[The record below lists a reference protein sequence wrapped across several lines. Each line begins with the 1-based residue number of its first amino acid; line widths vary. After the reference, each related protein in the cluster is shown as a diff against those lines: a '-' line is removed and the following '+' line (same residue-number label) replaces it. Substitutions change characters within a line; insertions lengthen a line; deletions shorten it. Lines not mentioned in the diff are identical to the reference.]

1 MTTGPLA
8 ARVGARVGAIAFAAS
23 LLLAACGGG
32 GGDDDGTSG
41 ELRTVSD
48 PAVPVEASIGDVVE
62 ISLEAN
68 PTTGF
73 SWELSGPPE
82 TAIVRFLGGDYESRG
97 ETTEVDDDAE
107 DGEASAPIVGV
118 GGVQRLR
125 FQVVGAG
132 ATTVQLRYVQP
143 WVDPPAPA
151 ATSSFTIRV
160 SNAGTD
166 DGDE

>member
-1 MTTGPLA
+1 MTRRRLA
-8 ARVGARVGAIAFAAS
+8 ATSFAAL

-32 GGDDDGTSG
+32 GGDDDGGSG

-48 PAVPVEASIGDVVE
+48 PATPVEASIGDVVE

-73 SWELSGPPE
+73 SWELSNPPE

-97 ETTEVDDDAE
+97 DTAEVDEGE
-107 DGEASAPIVGV
+107 DGDAPAPVIGV

-143 WVDPPAPA
+143 WVDPPEPA

-160 SNAGTD
+160 RSAAAGD
-166 DGDE
+166 DEE

>member
-1 MTTGPLA
+1 MTRRRLA
-8 ARVGARVGAIAFAAS
+8 ATAFAAS

-32 GGDDDGTSG
+32 GGDDDGGSG

-48 PAVPVEASIGDVVE
+48 PATPVEASIGDVVE
-62 ISLEAN
+62 ISLDAN

-73 SWELSGPPE
+73 SWELSRPPE
-82 TAIVRFLGGDYESRG
+82 GAIVRFLGGDYESSG
-97 ETTEVDDDAE
+97 DTAAVEDDE
-107 DGEASAPIVGV
+107 DGDAPARAV
-118 GGVQRLR
+118 GGGGIQRLR

-143 WVDPPAPA
+143 WVDPPDPA

-160 SNAGTD
+160 SNASSGD
-166 DGDE
+166 DEEE